1 MFVPYA
7 PKDILADLS
16 AWRRRITN
24 MIQVSQLNGLMA
36 DLAEQLFNPETISEP
51 GSLMLGEYS
60 IKMMSYS
67 GSLPEI
73 Q

>member
-1 MFVPYA
+1 
-7 PKDILADLS
+7 
-16 AWRRRITN
+16 

-36 DLAEQLFNPETISEP
+36 EFAEQLFNPETIGEP